1 MPLSMLPKPFQK
13 LIRFRA
19 RKSAPMFGRFG
30 RDVQEVMSARMWLAI
45 TGKLSAMEA
54 SRMVLE
60 KQVAFALSSLARAHS
75 CPGILHPR
83 AASASISMRR
93 PCIPTA
99 KGSVNIATADLASGL
114 FKSAVVGWRVA

>member
-60 KQVAFALSSLARAHS
+60 KQVAAVRAQLTCARSLLSGN
-75 CPGILHPR
+75 P
-83 AASASISMRR
+83 ASASRECFDIYEE
-93 PCIPTA
+93 
-99 KGSVNIATADLASGL
+99 
-114 FKSAVVGWRVA
+114 AVHSNRKRLRKHRHS